1 MCVTQNVN
9 AIITPRLSCLA
20 VTHDKFSDTET
31 TLVQELHLV
40 TNITVALLAAFLG
53 GVVARRLGLPTI
65 VGYLVAGIAIGPFT
79 PGFVG
84 DVEAISE
91 LAEIGIIFLMFGVG
105 LHFSLRDLWVVRDI
119 ALPGAVIQTMIA
131 TVLGIGLTQLWG
143 WSLQASLVFGLALS
157 VASTVVLLRGLE
169 DQGLLNTIHGRVA
182 VGWLVVED
190 IATVI
195 ILVVLRAFGEGGTSL
210 LETGL
215 LTLGKAGIFAALM
228 LFLGARFIPWLFAR
242 IAFMESRELFILTV
256 VVVALGTAFAAAEF
270 FGVSL
275 ALGAFLAGVMVSEST
290 TSYQVGADVLPF
302 REVFSILFFVSV
314 GMLVNPLYLIAN
326 AGQVL
331 AVTALIVLGKPI
343 IAAAIA
349 FVLPYPARTA
359 LVVAAGLSQIG
370 EFSFLLG
377 SAAVGLHFLNADQ
390 YSLILAGAVLSIV
403 INPLMFRAI
412 HPIEKWLKRNPALW
426 ARLDRHG
433 PASLPPSEHF
443 RDHVVIVGYGRVGHH
458 VVDVLEY
465 LKIPRLVVDAEAT
478 RIAQL
483 EKMGVPTLF
492 GDAANSE
499 ILKHAGLEHARALVV
514 TVPDEATAEVVVAAA
529 RRIAPKLPIIARAGT
544 QPGVVR
550 LSALG
555 AQDVIHP
562 ELEGGLEIVRHTL
575 LRLGLPAIQV
585 QQYTDIVRRDH
596 YDSEISTPDE
606 FNLLEQLLHAFRG
619 MEIIWHELGA
629 NNALDNVTVAEAGIR
644 DQTGA
649 SIIAIKRG
657 EDIIANPKSAFKLQA
672 GDIIGLIGEEGQV
685 VAAKQY
691 LHSQER
697 LNAP

>member
-1 MCVTQNVN
+1 M
-9 AIITPRLSCLA
+9 
-20 VTHDKFSDTET
+20 
-31 TLVQELHLV
+31 QELHLV
-40 TNITVALLAAFLG
+40 TDITVALFAAFLG
-53 GVVARRLGLPTI
+53 GVIARRLGLPTI
-65 VGYLVAGIAIGPFT
+65 VGYLIAGVAIGPFT

-84 DVEAISE
+84 DVQAISE

-119 ALPGAVIQTMIA
+119 ALPGAVVQMTLA
-131 TVLGIGLTQLWG
+131 TLLGVILTQLWG
-143 WSLQASLVFGLALS
+143 WSLQASLILGLALS
-157 VASTVVLLRGLE
+157 IASTVVLLRGLE

-195 ILVVLRAFGEGGTSL
+195 ILVVLRAFGEGGGSL
-210 LETGL
+210 LQTGL
-215 LTLGKAGIFAALM
+215 LTLAKAGIFVALM
-228 LFLGARFIPWLFAR
+228 LFVGARFVPWLFAR
-242 IAFMESRELFILTV
+242 IAFTESRELFILTV
-256 VVVALGTAFAAAEF
+256 IVVALGTAFAAAEF

-331 AVTALIVLGKPI
+331 AVTLLIVIAKPL
-343 IAAAIA
+343 IAALIA

-359 LVVAAGLSQIG
+359 LVVGAGLSQIG

-377 SAAVGLHFLNADQ
+377 SAAVGLHLLETDQ
-390 YSLILAGAVLSIV
+390 YSLILAGAVLSIL

-412 HPIEKWLKRNPALW
+412 TPLEGWLKKNPALW

-433 PASLPPSEHF
+433 PAP
-443 RDHVVIVGYGRVGHH
+443 RDPDEALTQHVVVVGYGRVGHH

-465 LKIPRLVVDAEAT
+465 LKTPRLVIDAEAT
-478 RIAQL
+478 RVAQL

-499 ILKHAGLEHARALVV
+499 ILKHAGLDHARALVV

-529 RRIAPKLPIIARAGT
+529 RKIAPMLPIIARAGT
-544 QPGVVR
+544 QKGVLR
-550 LSALG
+550 LAQLG

-575 LRLGLPAIQV
+575 LRLGLPPIQV
-585 QQYTDIVRRDH
+585 QAYTDIVRRDH

-606 FNLLEQLLHAFRG
+606 FHLLEQLLHAFRG

-629 NNALDNVTVAEAGIR
+629 SSALITQTVADAGIR

-657 EDIIANPKSAFKLQA
+657 DEIIANPKSAFQLHA
-672 GDIIGLIGEEGQV
+672 GDVIGILGDESQA
-685 VAAKQY
+685 VAAKQF
-691 LHSQER
+691 LQLQE
-697 LNAP
+697 APTAPESP